1 MARPLATL
9 TADQAYT
16 ALAFLDCFDLYTTG
30 AWREVSEGM
39 TEDFAIPDPEAAL
52 EDLRDAL
59 QS

>member
-1 MARPLATL
+1 MARPDITL
-9 TADQAYT
+9 TGEQAYT
-16 ALAFLDCFDLYTTG
+16 LLAFMESFDQRTTG
-30 AWREVSEGM
+30 AWRPVSEGM